1 MIERMRLAYSFVEGK
16 VLQDEV
22 FIVIVIVV
30 IV

>member
-16 VLQDEV
+16 ALQDEV

>member
-1 MIERMRLAYSFVEGK
+1 MRLAYNFVEGK